1 MNFYDYLCNNDPF
14 NLKLTAANRKWSRY
28 SVDFPTAFRTTHP
41 VLGAGQGDYFQPS
54 GVKNTPLVIL
64 LHGIG
69 DRSIIPC
76 KFLARAL
83 ASQGIASFILYLPVH
98 SRRMTPDMKRRF
110 PRLTNDEWAEDYRIS
125 VVNVRQ
131 IIDWAERQTDIDNR
145 HIGLIGISFGGFISA
160 ITMGI
165 DKRISSSALIVMGG
179 NSAKVSQLS
188 RLRSTRRRYGLPEE
202 QYRQLQATY
211 AKYLEEV
218 AQQGL
223 DNVTPP
229 VPSFLTDS
237 LTYASFL
244 RDRRVYMLNARW
256 DEAVPQEA
264 TLDFWEASGKPEITW
279 LPTAHASIWLW
290 YPLIKRRISRFFQ
303 QTLAGDDTAL

>member
-1 MNFYDYLCNNDPF
+1 MDLYDYTSNNDPF
-14 NLKLTAANRKWSRY
+14 NLKLIASSRKWQRY
-28 SVDFPTAFRTTHP
+28 SVEFPTAFPTTYP
-41 VLGAGQGDYFQPS
+41 VLGAGHGDYFQPS
-54 GVKNTPLVIL
+54 GVKSTPLVIL

-83 ASQGIASFILYLPVH
+83 VNQGIATFILYLPVH
-98 SRRMTPDMKRRF
+98 TKRMTPDMKRRF
-110 PRLTNDEWAEDYRIS
+110 PRLTNEEWAEDYRIS

-131 IIDWAERQTDIDNR
+131 IIDWAERQADIDNR

-179 NSAKVSQLS
+179 NSAKISQLS

-202 QYRQLQATY
+202 QYRQLQDTY
-211 AKYLEEV
+211 AKYLDEV
-218 AQQGL
+218 AQRGL

-229 VPSFLTDS
+229 ITSFLTDS

-244 RDRRVYMLNARW
+244 RDRWVYMVNALW
-256 DEAVPQEA
+256 DEAVPREA
-264 TLDFWEASGKPEITW
+264 TLDFWEASGKPGITW
-279 LPTAHASIWLW
+279 LPTAHASVWLW
-290 YPLIKRRISRFFQ
+290 YPLIRRKISGFFQ
-303 QTLAGDDTAL
+303 RSFDRNGASI